1 MQTLRGDGNLHREFS
16 GLQRDRPLCPAAA
29 TAEDMTYP
37 DYSSPG
43 RSGIAEAKELSEA
56 AKDFEVDAETIV
68 DVGEDGRLDRSK
80 AEEKGGE
87 VGQSPRRGAE
97 VRAGNN
103 TRTLTVESGEI
114 WRGKKPRRRLSP
126 P

>member
-56 AKDFEVDAETIV
+56 AKGFEVDVETII
-68 DVGEDGRLDRSK
+68 DVGEDGRLDCPERRKK
-80 AEEKGGE
+80 AERLGKAL
-87 VGQSPRRGAE
+87 GA
-97 VRAGNN
+97 A
-103 TRTLTVESGEI
+103 
-114 WRGKKPRRRLSP
+114 LS
-126 P
+126 

>member
-43 RSGIAEAKELSEA
+43 RSSIAEAKELSEA
-56 AKDFEVDAETIV
+56 AKGFDADVETIV
-68 DVGEDGRLDRSK
+68 DKRGRAARPHES
-80 AEEKGGE
+80 GGKR
-87 VGQSPRRGAE
+87 RRGWAKPS
-97 VRAGNN
+97 VR
-103 TRTLTVESGEI
+103 R
-114 WRGKKPRRRLSP
+114 
-126 P
+126 